1 MKGHLK
7 YNLFF
12 LAILILLQYKNV
24 YAQDK
29 FVDKETQIN
38 LIKSNLLKAKQ
49 LYTTNRK
56 QGEILANEVYATA
69 SKYPETIKEFI
80 DVHNLL
86 GLFNQYNDK
95 IEVAEKFFNNGLNLA
110 LKHKE
115 QFLAE
120 KIKTNI
126 GNLFMFTGKYKE
138 CINYCLEFVKTL
150 SDNIQAKANSLANIA
165 ICYSYLDNDNA
176 AIVFQKDANSLFEKL
191 NDKRGLSTGYN
202 LLGAS
207 YKSLK
212 QYDTANKYLIQSLQ
226 TKKQLKDSS
235 GIISASINL
244 ASIYFLQNHLSQTI
258 AILKEIEPAVVQF
271 NSNLH
276 STSFYNNIAN
286 YYDRIENFDSAIY
299 YNKLSL
305 KTVANTKNLYLQAN
319 TTLNISKAY
328 HKLNNA
334 DSALKYRIIANGFN
348 DSLMNLEKHKAV
360 AELSTKYETEKK
372 EMKINL
378 LAKEDS
384 IKAFRIYQQEVLLNK
399 QQLLLANQQLN
410 IANAN
415 LQMASDSLQL
425 SKQNETI
432 TNAALHSLK
441 QEQEINLLA
450 KEKQIKTLEL
460 SKKNNTLIALAVL
473 IPLLI
478 LAGYFLYR
486 HKKQKQETLLQ
497 QELLKQQQLAVV
509 AILEA
514 EEKERKRI
522 AAELHDGVGQTMTA
536 AWFNMQS
543 VLNDNSNETH
553 KKQVFENALKL
564 IDESCK
570 EIRIV
575 SHNMMPNVLLKK
587 GLVNAVKDF
596 LSQINKQGLNINIE
610 SDGLNKTIP
619 AHIEAVLYRVIQE
632 SVNNVIK
639 HANATQLFITLY
651 NEANGIDVM
660 IEDDGKGFDRKHIK
674 SDGIGLQNIESRIKY
689 LNGEIEWD
697 TSEGNGTVI
706 SIHIPITA

>member
-1 MKGHLK
+1 
-7 YNLFF
+7 
-12 LAILILLQYKNV
+12 
-24 YAQDK
+24 
-29 FVDKETQIN
+29 
-38 LIKSNLLKAKQ
+38 Q

-56 QGEILANEVYATA
+56 QGEILANEVYTTA
-69 SKYPETIKEFI
+69 SKHPETIKEFI

-110 LKHKE
+110 LKNKE

-235 GIISASINL
+235 GIISASLNL

-258 AILKEIEPAVVQF
+258 AMLKEIEPAVVQF

-286 YYDRIENFDSAIY
+286 YYDRIEKFDSAIY

-305 KTVANTKNLYLQAN
+305 KTVAKTKNLYLQAN

-328 HKLNNA
+328 HKLNNV
-334 DSALKYRIIANGFN
+334 DSALKYRILANAYN
-348 DSLMNLEKHKAV
+348 DSLVNIEKNKAV

-372 EMKINL
+372 ELRINL

-384 IKAFRIYQQEVLLNK
+384 IKAFKIYQQDVLLNK
-399 QQLLLANQQLN
+399 QLLLLANQQLN

-425 SKQNETI
+425 SKQKETI
-432 TNAALHSLK
+432 VNATLRSLK

-450 KEKQIKTLEL
+450 KEKQIKELEL

-473 IPLLI
+473 IALLI
-478 LAGYFLYR
+478 LTGYFLYR
-486 HKKQKQETLLQ
+486 HKKQQQEALLQ
-497 QELLKQQQLAVV
+497 QELYKQQQLAVV
-509 AILEA
+509 SILEA

-536 AWFNMQS
+536 AWMNMQS
-543 VLNDNSNETH
+543 ALNDNSNEQN
-553 KKQVFENALKL
+553 KKQIFENALKL
-564 IDESCK
+564 LDESCK
-570 EIRIV
+570 ELRVV
-575 SHNMMPNVLLKK
+575 SHNMMPNVLLQK

-596 LSQINKQGLNINIE
+596 LSQINKQGININIE
-610 SDGLNKTIP
+610 SDGLNKIIP
-619 AHIEAVLYRVIQE
+619 AHVEAVLYRVIQE

-651 NEANGIDVM
+651 NETDGIDVM
-660 IEDDGKGFDRKHIK
+660 IEDNGKGFNKKNIK

-689 LNGEIEWD
+689 LKGEIEWD

-706 SIHIPITA
+706 SIHIPLTA